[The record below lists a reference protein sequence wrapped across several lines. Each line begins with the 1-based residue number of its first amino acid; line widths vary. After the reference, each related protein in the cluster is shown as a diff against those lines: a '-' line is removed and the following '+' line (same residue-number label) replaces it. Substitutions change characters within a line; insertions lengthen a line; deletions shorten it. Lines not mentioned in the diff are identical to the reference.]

1 MIALISHTSM
11 EKALAPTPVLLPGKF
26 HGRRSLGGYS
36 PWSHE
41 ESDTT
46 ERLHALEK
54 EMATHST
61 VLAWKIS
68 GTGEPGRLPSMGSHR
83 DGQDWSHLAAA
94 AAMLAKQCSKFS
106 KSDFN
111 STWTMNF
118 QMFKLDLEKAEEPE
132 IILPTST
139 GSSKK
144 RESRETSTFFFTDY
158 DKSFDCVDH
167 KKLWKI
173 FKEMGIPDPLTCL
186 LRYLY
191 AGQKA
196 TVRSGHGT
204 TDWSKS
210 WKEYVKTVYCHP
222 AYLTYMQSTS
232 CEMLDWMKH
241 KLESR
246 LLREISVTSDM
257 QMTPFLWQKM
267 EKN

>member
-1 MIALISHTSM
+1 MKVLHSICQQIWKTQQWPQDWKSSVFISIPKKGSVKECSNYHMIALISHTSM

-68 GTGEPGRLPSMGSHR
+68 GKGEPGRLPSMGSHR

-111 STWTMNF
+111 ST
-118 QMFKLDLEKAEEPE
+118 
-132 IILPTST
+132 
-139 GSSKK
+139 
-144 RESRETSTFFFTDY
+144 
-158 DKSFDCVDH
+158 
-167 KKLWKI
+167 
-173 FKEMGIPDPLTCL
+173 
-186 LRYLY
+186 
-191 AGQKA
+191 
-196 TVRSGHGT
+196 
-204 TDWSKS
+204 
-210 WKEYVKTVYCHP
+210 
-222 AYLTYMQSTS
+222 
-232 CEMLDWMKH
+232 
-241 KLESR
+241 
-246 LLREISVTSDM
+246 
-257 QMTPFLWQKM
+257 
-267 EKN
+267 